1 METKHDFTQGNIL
14 KKLVLFMVPIFGAL
28 VLQAMYGAVDLI
40 IVGWFG
46 TTAGISAVSTGSNLV
61 NLVVFTVT
69 GLSMGITVLISRY
82 IGEKK
87 QERIGKVIGGVIW
100 FFAILAVILTIALL
114 LAAPVL
120 AKLMQAPEEA
130 LELTTLYVRICGGG
144 IVFVIAYNV
153 ISSIFRGMG
162 NSKLPL
168 IFVAIACVVN
178 IVGDLV
184 LVAGF
189 KMNVAGAAIAT
200 ILAQA
205 VSVVLSLVIIR
216 KQGGIFQVKR
226 EDIRFS
232 SEVKKFLMLGAPIA
246 LQEMLT
252 NISFLILC
260 ALINRLGLEASSGY
274 GVAQKIVSFVMLVP
288 SSLMQSMS
296 SVVGQNIGA
305 GKEKRARQAMVC
317 GMCVGAAVGTAVAL
331 FVFFRGSLPAA
342 IFTSDEP
349 VIGRAAEYL
358 RGFALEAVLTSFLFS
373 YMGYFNGKG
382 KTLFVMAQGLAQTF
396 LVRIP
401 MSYFMSIQPDASLT
415 KIGLAAPTATVFG
428 IILCSIYFVVL
439 GRKEKN
445 ESDKFFK

>member
-28 VLQAMYGAVDLI
+28 VLQAMYGAVDLM

-46 TTAGISAVSTGSNLV
+46 TTAGISAVSTGSNLI

-232 SEVKKFLMLGAPIA
+232 SEVKKFLTLGAPIA

-305 GKEKRARQAMVC
+305 G

-358 RGFALEAVLTSFLFS
+358 RGFAPEAVLTSFLFS

-428 IILCSIYFVVL
+428 IILCSIYFAVL
-439 GRKEKN
+439 RKKENCTQEK
-445 ESDKFFK
+445 